1 MKISPQ
7 DIIDREFRVKFRGF
21 DMAEVDAF
29 LEEVAENLFSLSD
42 ENTQLH
48 EKVAALQQELEASV
62 SLGSRG
68 QMELSGELGS
78 ALEELKQD
86 TAAIAAEVAAVKQDR
101 KTLDELKKGFQDV
114 IRAVKEAKAPLPAGK
129 AGQAAVPAGLD
140 KALAELKEE
149 RGTISAELAALKKE
163 IDIIA
168 GVGEEIKSDLEKQL
182 AAHFAGLETKLAALP
197 AAAAPAAAAAKA
209 PAAKKEEPLPAA
221 EIIAEPEGE
230 EPGKEA
236 AAELPGFREEEDAG
250 EGGGEDLEFL
260 SEDDILDVDR
270 LKDIFQSVLDEGM
283 ADAHDSREGDEVSAD
298 LLFLDD
304 DLLEDDHEPEV
315 IFSLDDYDTDI
326 GTNQGKGEPA

>member
-29 LEEVAENLFSLSD
+29 LEEVAENLFRLSE

-48 EKVAALQQELEASV
+48 EKVAAMQQELEASA

-114 IRAVKEAKAPLPAGK
+114 IRAVKEAKAAPPSGK

-140 KALAELKEE
+140 QALKELKEE
-149 RGTISAELAALKKE
+149 RGTISAELAALKKD
-163 IDIIA
+163 IDIIG
-168 GVGEEIKSDLEKQL
+168 GVGEKIKRDLEKQL

-230 EPGKEA
+230 EPEKEA
-236 AAELPGFREEEDAG
+236 AAELPGFREEEDTG
-250 EGGGEDLEFL
+250 EGGEELEFL

-283 ADAHDSREGDEVSAD
+283 ADAHESREGDEVSAD

-304 DLLEDDHEPEV
+304 DLMEDEHEPEV

-326 GTNQGKGEPA
+326 GTNQGKGEQA

>member
-1 MKISPQ
+1 MKITPQ

-29 LEEVAENLFSLSD
+29 LEEVAESLFRLTE

-48 EKVAALQQELEASV
+48 EKVAALQQELEASA
-62 SLGSRG
+62 SMGSRG
-68 QMELSGELGS
+68 PAELPGELGS

-86 TAAIAAEVAAVKQDR
+86 TAAIAAEVAALKKDR
-101 KTLDELKKGFQDV
+101 KTLDELKKGFQEV
-114 IRAVKEAKAPLPAGK
+114 IRSVKQAMTAAPSGKAP
-129 AGQAAVPAGLD
+129 QAAVTTGLD
-140 KALAELKEE
+140 QALKELKED

-168 GVGEEIKSDLEKQL
+168 GVGKEIKSDLEKQL
-182 AAHFAGLETKLAALP
+182 SAHFAGLETKLTALPAARTVP
-197 AAAAPAAAAAKA
+197 AAAAPAAAKEA
-209 PAAKKEEPLPAA
+209 PLLAA
-221 EIIAEPEGE
+221 EILPEPEG
-230 EPGKEA
+230 A
-236 AAELPGFREEEDAG
+236 AAELPGFREEEEAEESSG
-250 EGGGEDLEFL
+250 EELEFL

-283 ADAHDSREGDEVSAD
+283 ADAPASREGNEVSAD

-304 DLLEDDHEPEV
+304 DLMEDEHEPEV

-326 GTNQGKGEPA
+326 GTNQGKGKPV